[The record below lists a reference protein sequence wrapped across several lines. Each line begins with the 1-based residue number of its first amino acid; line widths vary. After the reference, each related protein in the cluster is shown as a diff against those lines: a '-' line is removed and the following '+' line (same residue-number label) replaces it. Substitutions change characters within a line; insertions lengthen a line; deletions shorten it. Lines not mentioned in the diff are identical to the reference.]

1 MSEVPYLPLWAAI
14 LVAALVVAGATFALI
29 GAIGLTRLKLF
40 YDRVHAPTLGAT
52 LGAGL
57 ILLASMLCFSVLQ
70 TRLVVHEVL
79 IIFFSLITTPV
90 TYILLVR
97 AALYRDRAEA
107 NPAVPPM
114 D

>member
-1 MSEVPYLPLWAAI
+1 MNEVPNLPLWAAI
-14 LVAALVVAGATFALI
+14 LVAAFVVAGAAFALI